1 MSGSADRL
9 PRLLALVPYLMSH
22 PGAQV
27 GEVAAVFGLSEKQL
41 IDDLQLVW
49 MCGLPGHTPGDL
61 IDVSWDGGE
70 ILIDNADTI
79 ARPLRLGIDEASA
92 LLVALRMLA
101 ATPDLA
107 LPVNDGPVNDG
118 PVNDGPVND
127 GPVNDG
133 PVNDGPVNDGPV
145 SGGPVGEGHAVEVH
159 GDALARVTAK
169 LERAAGEG
177 AATVSSQVAVD
188 VEAAPDALP
197 RVREGLTRG
206 RRLSLR
212 YYVPGRDEVTPR
224 EVDPMRVVVVD
235 GRAYLE
241 GWCYRAEAMRLFRL
255 DRVLGVDVLDV
266 AADPPE
272 EAEPIDV
279 TRGVFRPSPTDEL
292 VELEVSAAGRW
303 VAEYYPCERVTEL
316 GEGRLRVAL
325 RARDEDWILKLALR
339 LGDTGRVVSPPEMA
353 GKVRREA
360 GRALSVY
367 SEERP
372 RG

>member
-27 GEVAAVFGLSEKQL
+27 GEVAEVFGLSEKQL

-70 ILIDNADTI
+70 IVIDNADTI

-92 LLVALRMLA
+92 LLVALRMLGA
-101 ATPDLA
+101 MPEFA
-107 LPVNDGPVNDG
+107 
-118 PVNDGPVND
+118 
-127 GPVNDG
+127 
-133 PVNDGPVNDGPV
+133 
-145 SGGPVGEGHAVEVH
+145 EVP
-159 GDALARVTAK
+159 GDALPRVVAK

-177 AATVSSQVAVD
+177 AAAVSSQVAVD
-188 VEAAPDALP
+188 VDAAPDALP
-197 RVREGLTRG
+197 RVRDALNRK

-224 EVDPMRVVVVD
+224 EVDPTRVMVVD
-235 GRAYLE
+235 GRTYME

-255 DRVLGVDVLDV
+255 DRVVGVDVLDV
-266 AADPPE
+266 PADPPAD
-272 EAEPIDV
+272 AEPIDV
-279 TRGVFRPSPTDEL
+279 TQGVFRPSPTDEL

-303 VAEYYPCERVTEL
+303 VAEYYPVEGVTEL
-316 GEGRLRVAL
+316 GEGRLRIAL
-325 RARDEDWILKLALR
+325 RARDEDWVLKLALR
-339 LGDTGRVVSPPEMA
+339 LGDTGRVAAPEAMA
-353 GKVRREA
+353 ERVREEA
-360 GRALSVY
+360 ERALALYAHRS
-367 SEERP
+367 
-372 RG
+372 

>member
-27 GEVAAVFGLSEKQL
+27 GEVAEVFGLSEKQL

-101 ATPDLA
+101 AMPELA
-107 LPVNDGPVNDG
+107 
-118 PVNDGPVND
+118 
-127 GPVNDG
+127 
-133 PVNDGPVNDGPV
+133 
-145 SGGPVGEGHAVEVH
+145 EVP
-159 GDALARVTAK
+159 GDALPRVVAK

-177 AATVSSQVAVD
+177 AAEVSSQVAVD
-188 VEAAPDALP
+188 VDAAPDALP
-197 RVREGLTRG
+197 RVRDGLNRR

-224 EVDPMRVVVVD
+224 EVDPMRLVVVD
-235 GRAYLE
+235 GRTYLE

-255 DRVLGVDVLDV
+255 DRMLGVEVLDV
-266 AADPPE
+266 PADPPA

-279 TRGVFRPSPTDEL
+279 AQGVFRPSPTDEL

-303 VAEYYPCERVTEL
+303 VAEYYPCEGLTEL
-316 GEGRLRVAL
+316 GEGRLRITL
-325 RARDEDWILKLALR
+325 RARDEDWIVKLALR
-339 LGDTGRVVSPPEMA
+339 LGDTGRVVSPPAMA
-353 GKVRREA
+353 ERVRAEA
-360 GRALSVY
+360 ERALALYAHRS
-367 SEERP
+367 
-372 RG
+372 

>member
-70 ILIDNADTI
+70 IVIDNADTI
-79 ARPLRLGIDEASA
+79 ARPLRLGMDEASA

-101 ATPDLA
+101 ATPELA
-107 LPVNDGPVNDG
+107 
-118 PVNDGPVND
+118 
-127 GPVNDG
+127 
-133 PVNDGPVNDGPV
+133 
-145 SGGPVGEGHAVEVH
+145 EVQ
-159 GDALARVTAK
+159 GDALPRVMAK

-188 VEAAPDALP
+188 VDAAPDALP
-197 RVREGLTRG
+197 RVREGLKRG

-224 EVDPMRVVVVD
+224 EVDPTRVVVVD

-255 DRVLGVDVLDV
+255 DRMLGVDVLDV
-266 AADPPE
+266 PADPPD

-279 TRGVFRPSPTDEL
+279 TQGVFRPSPTDEL

-303 VAEYYPCERVTEL
+303 VAEYYPCEQVAEL

-339 LGDTGRVVSPPEMA
+339 LGDTGRVVSPPQMA
-353 GKVRREA
+353 ESVRREA
-360 GRALSVY
+360 ERALALYAHRS
-367 SEERP
+367 
-372 RG
+372 

>member
-1 MSGSADRL
+1 MSASADRL

-70 ILIDNADTI
+70 ILIDNAETI
-79 ARPLRLGIDEASA
+79 ARPLRLGVDEASA
-92 LLVALRMLA
+92 LLVALRTLA
-101 ATPDLA
+101 ATPELA
-107 LPVNDGPVNDG
+107 LPVN
-118 PVNDGPVND
+118 
-127 GPVNDG
+127 
-133 PVNDGPVNDGPV
+133 
-145 SGGPVGEGHAVEVH
+145 GGES

-188 VEAAPDALP
+188 VDAAPDALP
-197 RVREGLTRG
+197 RVREALSRG

-224 EVDPMRVVVVD
+224 EVDPMRIVVVD
-235 GRAYLE
+235 GRGYLE

-255 DRVLGVDVLDV
+255 DRMLGVDVLDV
-266 AADPPE
+266 PADPPE

-279 TRGVFRPSPTDEL
+279 TQGVFRPSPTDEL
-292 VELEVSAAGRW
+292 VELELSAAGRW
-303 VAEYYPCERVTEL
+303 VAEYYPCEEVTEL

-325 RARDEDWILKLALR
+325 RARDQDWIIKLALR
-339 LGDTGRVVSPPEMA
+339 LGDTGRVVSPPEMTEA
-353 GKVRREA
+353 VRREA
-360 GRALSVY
+360 GRALALYAHQS
-367 SEERP
+367 
-372 RG
+372 

>member
-27 GEVAAVFGLSEKQL
+27 GEVAEVFGLSEKQL

-101 ATPDLA
+101 AMPELA
-107 LPVNDGPVNDG
+107 
-118 PVNDGPVND
+118 
-127 GPVNDG
+127 
-133 PVNDGPVNDGPV
+133 
-145 SGGPVGEGHAVEVH
+145 EVP
-159 GDALARVTAK
+159 GDALPRVVAK

-177 AATVSSQVAVD
+177 ASSVSSQVAVD
-188 VEAAPDALP
+188 VDAAPDALP
-197 RVREGLTRG
+197 RVREALTGR

-224 EVDPMRVVVVD
+224 EVDPMRLVVAD
-235 GRAYLE
+235 GRTYLE

-255 DRVLGVDVLDV
+255 DRMLGVDVLDV
-266 AADPPE
+266 PADPPAG
-272 EAEPIDV
+272 AEPIDV
-279 TRGVFRPSPTDEL
+279 AQGVFRPSPTDEM
-292 VELEVSAAGRW
+292 VELEVTAAGRW
-303 VAEYYPCERVTEL
+303 VAEYYPCERAEEL
-316 GEGRLRVAL
+316 GEGRLRVTL
-325 RARDEDWILKLALR
+325 RARDEDWVVKLALR
-339 LGDTGRVVSPPEMA
+339 LGDTGRIVSPPSMA
-353 GKVRREA
+353 ARVRQEA
-360 GRALSVY
+360 ESALARYAHRS
-367 SEERP
+367 
-372 RG
+372 

>member
-22 PGAQV
+22 PGAQL
-27 GEVAAVFGLSEKQL
+27 GEVAGVFGLSEKQL

-101 ATPDLA
+101 AMPELA
-107 LPVNDGPVNDG
+107 
-118 PVNDGPVND
+118 
-127 GPVNDG
+127 
-133 PVNDGPVNDGPV
+133 
-145 SGGPVGEGHAVEVH
+145 EVP
-159 GDALARVTAK
+159 GDALPRVVAK

-188 VEAAPDALP
+188 VDAAPDALP

-255 DRVLGVDVLDV
+255 DRVLGVEVLDV
-266 AADPPE
+266 PADPPA

-279 TRGVFRPSPTDEL
+279 TQGVFRPSPTDEL

-303 VAEYYPCERVTEL
+303 VAEYYPCEQVAEL
-316 GEGRLRVAL
+316 GEGRLRVTL
-325 RARDEDWILKLALR
+325 RARDEDWIVKLALR
-339 LGDTGRVVSPPEMA
+339 LGDTGRVVAPPAMA
-353 GKVRREA
+353 ETVRQEA
-360 GRALSVY
+360 ERALALYAHQS
-367 SEERP
+367 
-372 RG
+372 

>member
-70 ILIDNADTI
+70 IIIDNADTI

-101 ATPDLA
+101 ATPELA
-107 LPVNDGPVNDG
+107 
-118 PVNDGPVND
+118 
-127 GPVNDG
+127 
-133 PVNDGPVNDGPV
+133 
-145 SGGPVGEGHAVEVH
+145 EVQ
-159 GDALARVTAK
+159 GDALPRVMAK

-177 AATVSSQVAVD
+177 AATVSTQVAVD
-188 VEAAPDALP
+188 VDAAPDALP
-197 RVREGLTRG
+197 RVREALTG
-206 RRLSLR
+206 KRRLSLR

-224 EVDPMRVVVVD
+224 DVDPTRVVVVD

-255 DRVLGVDVLDV
+255 DRMLGVDVLDV
-266 AADPPE
+266 PADPPD

-303 VAEYYPCERVTEL
+303 VAEYYPCEQVTEL

-325 RARDEDWILKLALR
+325 RARDQDWILKLALR
-339 LGDTGRVVSPPEMA
+339 LGDTGRVVAPPAMA
-353 GKVRREA
+353 ETVRREA
-360 GRALSVY
+360 ERALALYAHGS
-367 SEERP
+367 
-372 RG
+372 

>member
-70 ILIDNADTI
+70 IIIDNADTI

-101 ATPDLA
+101 ATPELA
-107 LPVNDGPVNDG
+107 
-118 PVNDGPVND
+118 
-127 GPVNDG
+127 
-133 PVNDGPVNDGPV
+133 
-145 SGGPVGEGHAVEVH
+145 EVP
-159 GDALARVTAK
+159 GDALPRVMAK

-188 VEAAPDALP
+188 VDAAPDALP
-197 RVREGLTRG
+197 RVREALTRK

-224 EVDPMRVVVVD
+224 EVDPTRVVVVD

-255 DRVLGVDVLDV
+255 DRMLGVVVLDV
-266 AADPPE
+266 PADPPD

-279 TRGVFRPSPTDEL
+279 TQGVFRPSPTDEL
-292 VELEVSAAGRW
+292 VELELSAAGRW
-303 VAEYYPCERVTEL
+303 VAEYYPCEKVTEL

-339 LGDTGRVVSPPEMA
+339 LGDTGRVVSPPGMTA
-353 GKVRREA
+353 KVRREA
-360 GRALSVY
+360 ERALSVY
-367 SEERP
+367 SDERP
-372 RG
+372 WKG

>member
-27 GEVAAVFGLSEKQL
+27 GEVAEVFGLSEKQL

-70 ILIDNADTI
+70 IIIDNADTI

-101 ATPDLA
+101 ATPELA
-107 LPVNDGPVNDG
+107 
-118 PVNDGPVND
+118 
-127 GPVNDG
+127 
-133 PVNDGPVNDGPV
+133 
-145 SGGPVGEGHAVEVH
+145 EAQ
-159 GDALARVTAK
+159 GDALPRVTAK

-177 AATVSSQVAVD
+177 AAEVSSQVAVD
-188 VEAAPDALP
+188 VDAAPDALP
-197 RVREGLTRG
+197 RVREGLTRR

-224 EVDPMRVVVVD
+224 EVDPTRLVMVD
-235 GRAYLE
+235 GRTYLE

-255 DRVLGVDVLDV
+255 DRMLGVDVLDV
-266 AADPPE
+266 LADPPA

-292 VELEVSAAGRW
+292 VELEVTAAGRW
-303 VAEYYPCERVTEL
+303 VAEYYPCEQVAEL

-325 RARDEDWILKLALR
+325 RARDEDWILRLALR
-339 LGDTGRVVSPPEMA
+339 LGDTGRVVSPPAMA
-353 GKVRREA
+353 GRVREEA
-360 GRALSVY
+360 ERALGLYAHRS
-367 SEERP
+367 
-372 RG
+372 

>member
-70 ILIDNADTI
+70 ILIDNAETI

-101 ATPDLA
+101 ATPELA
-107 LPVNDGPVNDG
+107 
-118 PVNDGPVND
+118 
-127 GPVNDG
+127 
-133 PVNDGPVNDGPV
+133 
-145 SGGPVGEGHAVEVH
+145 EVR
-159 GDALARVTAK
+159 GDALSRVTAK

-177 AATVSSQVAVD
+177 AATVSGRLAVD
-188 VEAAPDALP
+188 VDAAPDALP

-212 YYVPGRDEVTPR
+212 YYVPGRDQVTPR

-235 GRAYLE
+235 GRTYLE

-255 DRVLGVDVLDV
+255 DRMLGVEVLDV
-266 AADPPE
+266 PADPPE

-279 TRGVFRPSPTDEL
+279 TGGVFRPSPTDEL
-292 VELEVSAAGRW
+292 VELELSAAGRW
-303 VAEYYPCERVTEL
+303 VAEYYPCEQVTEL
-316 GEGRLRVAL
+316 GEGRLRVSL
-325 RARDEDWILKLALR
+325 RARDEDWIVKLALR
-339 LGDTGRVVSPPEMA
+339 LGDTGRIVSPPEMA
-353 GKVRREA
+353 ETVRREA
-360 GRALSVY
+360 ERALALYAHGS
-367 SEERP
+367 
-372 RG
+372 